1 MTKAILI
8 LRANGEI
15 TELPSGP
22 TLAEMQD
29 IVGGYV
35 EHVRVLDR
43 IENGRFVYTS
53 MFINDEGLLN
63 GLPRNPNATE
73 AYQRNVRAQFAGE
86 IEPFKAAEEQF
97 RNEVKEGGFALI
109 EALPGPEEYDPND
122 PHIAGDVILFQGY
135 TCQEVDD
142 LLSGANRQRE
152 GRGR

>member
-1 MTKAILI
+1 MTKEILI
-8 LRANGEI
+8 LRASGDI
-15 TELPSGP
+15 TELDHAP
-22 TLAEMQD
+22 TLAEMQE

-43 IENGRFVYTS
+43 IEEGRFVYTS
-53 MFINDEGLLN
+53 MFINECGLID

-86 IEPFKAAEEQF
+86 VEPFKAADEQF

-122 PHIAGDVILFQGY
+122 PHIAGDAILFQGY

-142 LLSGANRQRE
+142 LLAGVRRD

>member
-8 LRANGEI
+8 LKASGDI
-15 TELPSGP
+15 TELAHAP
-22 TLAEMQD
+22 TLKEMQE
-29 IVGGYV
+29 IVGGDV

-53 MFINDEGLLN
+53 MFINECGLID

-73 AYQRNVRAQFAGE
+73 AYQRNVRAQFSGE

-97 RNEVKEGGFALI
+97 RNEVKDSGMKVIDATMP
-109 EALPGPEEYDPND
+109 LPDYDPND
-122 PHIAGDVILFQGY
+122 PHIAGDAILFQGY
-135 TCQEVDD
+135 TVQEVDD
-142 LLSGANRQRE
+142 LMNGVSRE